1 MLSSDRVRRDDGAE
15 GERDAT
21 MAQTWQAPA
30 QCPICGHDHLVVTRL
45 ACPNCGSALEG
56 VFEPGAATAEPGAR
70 KSGPL
75 TSTARGEAR
84 FGRLARLNDEQL
96 EFVEVFLRCRGVIK
110 NVEDMLGV
118 SYPTVRGRLNAVL
131 EALGLA
137 TDDESPAEQRRM
149 RREIL
154 ADLSAGRISIEEAHE
169 LLARAPALPDGEGP
183 DESQDEG

>member
-1 MLSSDRVRRDDGAE
+1 
-15 GERDAT
+15 
-21 MAQTWQAPA
+21 MAQIWQAPA

-45 ACPNCGSALEG
+45 ACPSCGSALEG
-56 VFEPGAATAEPGAR
+56 AFEPAPAATAEGGAR
-70 KSGPL
+70 RSGPL
-75 TSTARGEAR
+75 APTARGDAR

-137 TDDESPAEQRRM
+137 TDDHPLAEQRRV

-154 ADLSAGRISIEEAHE
+154 DDLSNGRITIEEAHE
-169 LLARAPALPDGEGP
+169 LLTRAPALPE
-183 DESQDEG
+183 DED

>member
-1 MLSSDRVRRDDGAE
+1 
-15 GERDAT
+15 
-21 MAQTWQAPA
+21 MAQIWQAPA

-45 ACPNCGSALEG
+45 TCPSCGSALEG
-56 VFEPGAATAEPGAR
+56 AFEPASAAATEGGAR
-70 KSGPL
+70 RSGPL
-75 TSTARGEAR
+75 APTARGEARGEAR
-84 FGRLARLNDEQL
+84 FGRLARLSDEQL

-137 TDDESPAEQRRM
+137 TDDNPLAEQRRV

-154 ADLSAGRISIEEAHE
+154 DDLSNGRITIEEAHK
-169 LLARAPALPDGEGP
+169 LLTRAPALSD
-183 DESQDEG
+183 DEG